1 MKRYLKTLIF
11 FLIINFS
18 ALAIGGW
25 LMDNGP
31 QSSWYLELN
40 KAPWTP
46 AGWVFGFAWTT
57 IMICFSFYLTS
68 LYLNFNTKK
77 LKILFGLQVV
87 LNVSWGYV
95 FFKMQMLEFGLLI
108 ISLLTILIGY
118 FLISY
123 LKKIR
128 LRSLLVLP
136 YLVWLLIATSLNL
149 YIVLNN

>member
-1 MKRYLKTLIF
+1 MSKYLKILLI

-18 ALAIGGW
+18 ALAVGGW

-31 QSSWYLELN
+31 QTNWYLGLN

-57 IMICFSFYLTS
+57 IMICFSFYMTS
-68 LYLNFNTKK
+68 LYLSNKSNK
-77 LKILFGLQVV
+77 LKILFIVQVL

-95 FFKMQMLEFGLLI
+95 FFYLQQVEFGLLI
-108 ISLLTILIGY
+108 ISLLTLLIIY
-118 FLISY
+118 FFTAY

-128 LRSLLVLP
+128 LISLLILP
-136 YLVWLLIATSLNL
+136 YMLWLLVATSLNL
-149 YIVLNN
+149 YIVLYN